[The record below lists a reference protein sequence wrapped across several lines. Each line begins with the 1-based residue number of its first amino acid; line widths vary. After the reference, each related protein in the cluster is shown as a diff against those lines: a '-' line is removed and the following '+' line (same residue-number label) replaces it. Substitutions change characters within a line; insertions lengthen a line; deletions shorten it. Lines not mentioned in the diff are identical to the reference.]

1 MNKTSTSNPNLTQR
15 MQAQMKARI
24 SQAENMFDQQL
35 TAVEKRLNLRLK
47 DAEISITDGL
57 SRLSEVAR
65 IGRYRL
71 WLAPLIVGLS
81 LTLGLGLGSAA
92 SISLLTSMIAERVQT
107 LQQTEQALQVLAMS
121 GVDTQRYQGKLYLIT
136 QPGAPRP
143 GVYQHQH
150 HPDQWVVMIEEE

>member
-1 MNKTSTSNPNLTQR
+1 MNTTSPSSPDLATRLQDKLTRRLNQT
-15 MQAQMKARI
+15 Q
-24 SQAENMFDQQL
+24 NMFDQQL

-47 DAEISITDGL
+47 DAENSITDGL